1 MDETVLRAMAK
12 WPNVPAVYG
21 WLALD
26 RRGNWLI
33 KRETIGNAALN
44 AFISRNYLHDE
55 AGRWFFQNGPQ
66 RVFVDL
72 DYTPFVYRV
81 TNDLNT
87 PLALATHAGD
97 AVNTVRD
104 AHIDEQGTVLI
115 HTDRGIG
122 IVHDQDLDPLLLASM
137 IDANG
142 NVVEESVFDELVE
155 LIEHQR
161 PIPLW
166 LKFRDSSIRL
176 EPIPSAT
183 VPKRFGYE
191 PHPEPNHP
199 ITQSLNHPIT

>member
-1 MDETVLRAMAK
+1 MDETVIRAMAK

-33 KRETIGNAALN
+33 KRETISNTALN
-44 AFISRNYLHDE
+44 AFISRNYMHDDT
-55 AGRWFFQNGPQ
+55 GCWYFQNGPQ

-81 TNDLNT
+81 TSDLNA
-87 PLALATHAGD
+87 PLALATQVGNS
-97 AVNTVRD
+97 VNTVQG
-104 AHIDEQGTVLI
+104 AWIDEQGALLI
-115 HTDRGIG
+115 NTDRGIG
-122 IVHDQDLDPLLLASM
+122 LVHDQALDSLLLTSV

-155 LIEHQR
+155 LIEHQH

-166 LKFRDSSIRL
+166 FKFRDSNVRI
-176 EPIPSAT
+176 EPILTAD
-183 VPKRFGYE
+183 VPRRFGYN
-191 PHPEPNHP
+191 PHPTDPNA
-199 ITQSLNHPIT
+199 TS